1 MLYSLGTC
9 LQVAWFIPNSLH
21 LLLFYPIAPPHF
33 PLPAGNCWFVLHVCE
48 WKMVLNSKS
57 CFPQVRLEK
66 LGENGKGG
74 NSSVVMLMSVFI
86 HSFNRHFLDTCSR
99 PRTTW
104 CAGEV
109 LLKTVSQ
116 FSDTSVTCTWG
127 EDVCLRGLRESQGR
141 ERAQATAGRRGGEFY
156 PGIRGVI
163 FKAEALF
170 SLVAQM
176 VKNPPVNAGNQG
188 SIPGTIPW
196 RRTWQPTPVFL
207 PAESHGQRSL
217 AGYSPWGCK
226 ELDRT
231 EWLTLSL

>member
-1 MLYSLGTC
+1 MFS
-9 LQVAWFIPNSLH
+9 
-21 LLLFYPIAPPHF
+21 
-33 PLPAGNCWFVLHVCE
+33 
-48 WKMVLNSKS
+48 
-57 CFPQVRLEK
+57 
-66 LGENGKGG
+66 
-74 NSSVVMLMSVFI
+74 FI

-116 FSDTSVTCTWG
+116 FTDTSVTCTWG
-127 EDVCLRGLRESQGR
+127 DVCPRGLRESQGR

-176 VKNPPVNAGNQG
+176 VKNPPCQCRKPGFNPWEDPLEKDMATHS
-188 SIPGTIPW
+188 SILAWRIPW
-196 RRTWQPTPVFL
+196 TEEPGRLQSMGLQRVGQDWVTNTFTLDARPQNYLRAWKMQILGSHFQPDNPEFQESPAFLHVDSYILSQRRSVL
-207 PAESHGQRSL
+207 GCCVKKDVSNES
-217 AGYSPWGCK
+217 
-226 ELDRT
+226 
-231 EWLTLSL
+231 